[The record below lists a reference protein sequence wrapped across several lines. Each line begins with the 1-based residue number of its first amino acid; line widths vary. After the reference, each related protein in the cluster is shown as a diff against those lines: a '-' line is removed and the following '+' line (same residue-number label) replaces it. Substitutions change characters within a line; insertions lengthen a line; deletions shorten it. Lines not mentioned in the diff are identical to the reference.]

1 MKRQTERH
9 THTQP
14 KHPAGCSGR
23 RETQSFTS
31 AGVGRGVHGGARPSL
46 STLGWPRAP
55 SSPAVWGDV
64 SPPAPLLPLL
74 ITTRGAPSR
83 DSRSQAKNPGNREH
97 VGRTPLSAPIL
108 FHISIHSSPLLLLL
122 LYLLLS
128 SSSSSTY
135 SPLRRSAL
143 LLFLLYLLTSS
154 VGLGPLQALP
164 GVGLLEVQ

>member
-108 FHISIHSSPLLLLL
+108 FHISIHSSPLAP
-122 LYLLLS
+122 
-128 SSSSSTY
+128 
-135 SPLRRSAL
+135 PLPTPL
-143 LLFLLYLLTSS
+143 LLFLLYLLSSQTLCSPPLPPLPTHLFCRAWSFTSLTRCRAS
-154 VGLGPLQALP
+154 
-164 GVGLLEVQ
+164 